1 MQIIYLYFLGCILI
15 YFSVQTVVVEVDM
28 GAVGAGIIIE
38 MVDLIDINMAETV
51 HGLIER
57 ISQSSRIYVMR
68 IVV

>member
-1 MQIIYLYFLGCILI
+1 MLRWQRGRHLGLRL
-15 YFSVQTVVVEVDM
+15 TRVVVEVDM

-51 HGLIER
+51 HVLIER